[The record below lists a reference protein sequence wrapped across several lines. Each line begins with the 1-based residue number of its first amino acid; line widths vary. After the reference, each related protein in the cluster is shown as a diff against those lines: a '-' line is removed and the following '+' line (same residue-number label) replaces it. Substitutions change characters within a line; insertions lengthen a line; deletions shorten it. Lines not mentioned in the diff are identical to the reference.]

1 MGDRDRDTGDR
12 DVGDRQAGDGATG
25 DDGARRPAAAGWHP
39 STVAVAGGRDHAPGA
54 PLTAPLV
61 AASAFVDGGRLGYA
75 RDGNPTWELFEQV
88 VADLEGAPAAV
99 AFASGQ
105 AGTAAVVRAAIAGGL
120 PRGARVLAPAVGY
133 LGTRALL
140 SQLHGRGEVDLE
152 CVDVA
157 DTAAVLASL
166 ARAPA
171 ALVWLESP
179 TNPLLDTA
187 ELAVL
192 TAAAHGADPTAVV
205 VVDNTFATPLGQ
217 RPLLLGAD
225 VVVHSATKSLGGHS
239 DLLLGVV
246 ATRDPAVAD
255 RLRAHRHDEGATPGV
270 LESWLALRGV
280 RTLDVR
286 LARSSATA
294 ADLAGRLRDHPAVTR
309 VRHPGS
315 GAVLAFETRS
325 RERSEAVLRA
335 LRLVVPATS
344 LGGVES
350 TLDLRIR
357 WPGEEAV
364 PPGLLRMSV
373 GLEHVEDLW
382 SDLCAAL
389 DAAAAGTVEGTP

>member
-1 MGDRDRDTGDR
+1 MTDLTDAAGGTGDH
-12 DVGDRQAGDGATG
+12 GDTELGGPDA
-25 DDGARRPAAAGWHP
+25 GARRLHPA
-39 STVAVAGGRDHAPGA
+39 TLAVSGGRPHGPGA

-75 RDGNPTWELFEQV
+75 RDGNPTWEMFEQV

-105 AGTAAVVRAAIAGGL
+105 AATAAVVRAGIKGGL

-140 SQLHGRGEVDLE
+140 RDLGARGDLDLAL
-152 CVDVA
+152 VDVA

-166 ARAPA
+166 AARPA
-171 ALVWLESP
+171 DLVWLESP

-187 ELAVL
+187 DLATL
-192 TAAAHGADPTAVV
+192 TAAAHAADPACLV
-205 VVDNTFATPLGQ
+205 VVDSTFATPLGQ
-217 RPLLLGAD
+217 QPLALGAD
-225 VVVHSATKSLGGHS
+225 VVVHSATKFLGGHS

-246 ATRDPAVAD
+246 AARDPAVTD
-255 RLRAHRHDEGATPGV
+255 RLRMQRHDEGATPGV

-286 LARSSATA
+286 LTRSSASA
-294 ADLAGRLRDHPAVTR
+294 ADLAGRLAGHPAVTR
-309 VRHPGS
+309 VRYPGV
-315 GAVLAFETRS
+315 GALLAFETRS
-325 RERSEAVLRA
+325 RQQSEAVLA
-335 LRLVVPATS
+335 GLRLVVPATS

-350 TLDLRIR
+350 SLDLRIR

-364 PPGLLRMSV
+364 PPSLLRMSV
-373 GLEHVEDLW
+373 GLEHVDDIWADLRR
-382 SDLCAAL
+382 AL
-389 DAAAAGTVEGTP
+389 DGAGGS